1 MTVIAL
7 GSVKA
12 SPGVTTAMLALAAVW
27 PEQRPLLLIEADPD
41 GGDLAARYGL
51 RIEPGLTSLAAA
63 GRRALASGEAAKH
76 MQLLSGGLQ
85 VVVGPP
91 DAEQATRSLEVLG
104 ERLVAAL
111 AEFTDRDVLIDCGRL
126 RPGSPAT
133 ALFAHADAPILVAR
147 PRLDEL
153 QHLHPR
159 IERLTTERRRPGLL
173 LIGDHPY
180 SADEVARAVGVAV
193 IGVLPT
199 DPPNSDA
206 LNGLAHSRGRLQRS
220 PLLRHA
226 RGIAEALVAKLTRV
240 DGATRERTVS
250 ETAPPSGSSDR
261 REDLVSHNG
270 HGESSGWADA
280 LQRTSP
286 TPPTGAGR

>member
-1 MTVIAL
+1 MRVVAL

-12 SPGVTTAMLALAAVW
+12 SPGVTTTMLALAAVW

-63 GRRALASGEAAKH
+63 GRRALASDEADKH
-76 MQLLSGGLQ
+76 TQVLSGGLK

-104 ERLVAAL
+104 ERLMVAL
-111 AEFTDRDVLIDCGRL
+111 AEFADRDVLIDCGRL

-133 ALFAHADAPILVAR
+133 ALFSAAAAPILVAR

-159 IERLTTERRRPGLL
+159 IERLTAECRRPELL

-193 IGVLPT
+193 IGVLAT
-199 DPPNSDA
+199 DRSNADA
-206 LNGLAHSRGRLQRS
+206 LNGLDRNPERLQRS

-226 RGIAEALVAKLTRV
+226 RGIAEALVAKLPGGA
-240 DGATRERTVS
+240 GATREVAVS
-250 ETAPPSGSSDR
+250 ETGSPSVSRAR
-261 REDLVSHNG
+261 RENPVSAGG
-270 HGESSGWADA
+270 HGEPSRWADA

-286 TPPTGAGR
+286 TPRTGTGR